1 MKRWDGAS
9 CSDIIHLD
17 ELNGPPT
24 PSRRLRKPPMEK
36 VDFEHRTRL
45 VFGNGEI
52 ARLGN
57 IGKELGAGRALVVS
71 DSGVVT
77 AGHFAR
83 GVAALCEAGIEVAAF
98 HGVKENP
105 STVEVDAGLEVARQF
120 KPDLLIGLG
129 GGSSMDCAK
138 GINFLYS
145 CGGRMEDYWGV
156 GKATGEMLPMIAV
169 PTTAGT
175 GSEAQSFALIS
186 HADTHAKM
194 ACGDRRA
201 ACRVALL
208 DPELTLTQPPRVTAL
223 TGIDA
228 ISHALESYVTRRRNP
243 LSICYSRQAWQL
255 LSVGFPAV
263 LDDPNDLAPRGQM
276 QLGAFFAGLAIETS
290 MLGAAHALANP
301 LTAQFN
307 VTHGQA
313 VGLMLPHVVR
323 FNASRSSDVNAWYAE
338 LWRDVAHTPLGRVVG
353 AGLSPFDALASYVKT
368 LAGTAGLHTELTS
381 FGVTESDVSKLAV
394 DATKQWTGNFNPCP
408 LQEGDFRQLYIE
420 ALGTP

>member
-1 MKRWDGAS
+1 
-9 CSDIIHLD
+9 
-17 ELNGPPT
+17 
-24 PSRRLRKPPMEK
+24 MEN

-45 VFGNGEI
+45 VFGPGEI
-52 ARLGN
+52 SRLGE
-57 IGKELGAGRALVVS
+57 ISRQLGGSRALVVS
-71 DSGVVT
+71 DTGVVT
-77 AGHFAR
+77 AGHFGR
-83 GVAALCEAGIEVAAF
+83 GVASLRAAGLEVAAF

-105 STVEVDAGLEVARQF
+105 STAEVDAGLVIARQF

-156 GKATGEMLPMIAV
+156 GKATADMLPMIAV

-186 HADTHAKM
+186 QAGTHTKM

-201 ACRVALL
+201 ACSVALL

-228 ISHALESYVTRRRNP
+228 VSHALESYVTRRRNP

-255 LSVGFPAV
+255 LSQGFPTV
-263 LDDPNDLAPRGQM
+263 LDDPADVDARGQV

-323 FNASRSSDVNAWYAE
+323 FNASRLPEVNEWYSE
-338 LWRDVAHTPLGRVVG
+338 LWRDVAYSTLGK
-353 AGLSPFDALASYVKT
+353 SISQNDPIDSLASFVQH
-368 LAGTAGLHTELTS
+368 LAARAGLHTELIS
-381 FGVTESDVSKLAV
+381 CGVTAKDVSKLAV

-420 ALGTP
+420 ALGMP

>member
-1 MKRWDGAS
+1 
-9 CSDIIHLD
+9 
-17 ELNGPPT
+17 
-24 PSRRLRKPPMEK
+24 MEK
-36 VDFEHRTRL
+36 VDFEHSTRL

-52 ARLGN
+52 ARLGA
-57 IGKELGAGRALVVS
+57 IAGELGANRVLVVS
-71 DSGVVT
+71 DPGVVT

-83 GVAALCEAGIEVAAF
+83 GVAALESAGIVVAAF

-105 STVEVDAGLEVARQF
+105 STTEVQAGLEVAREF
-120 KPDLLIGLG
+120 KPNLLVGLG

-186 HADTHAKM
+186 QAETHVKM

-208 DPELTLTQPPRVTAL
+208 DPELTVTQPPRVTAL

-255 LSVGFPAV
+255 LSLGFPAV
-263 LDDPNDLAPRGQM
+263 LAEPTNVEARGQM

-338 LWRDVAHTPLGRVVG
+338 LWRDVAHTPLARSLG
-353 AGLSPFDALASYVKT
+353 ANLSPFDALAKYVQN
-368 LAGTAGLHTELTS
+368 LAADAGLHTELTS
-381 FGVTESDVSKLAV
+381 CGVTESDVPKLAI
-394 DATKQWTGNFNPCP
+394 DATKQWTGTFNPCP
-408 LQEGDFRQLYIE
+408 LLEGDFRQLYIE
-420 ALGTP
+420 ALGNS

>member
-1 MKRWDGAS
+1 
-9 CSDIIHLD
+9 
-17 ELNGPPT
+17 
-24 PSRRLRKPPMEK
+24 MEK

-45 VFGNGEI
+45 VFGEGEI
-52 ARLGN
+52 ARLGELAR
-57 IGKELGAGRALVVS
+57 ELGARRALVVS
-71 DSGVVT
+71 DMGVVS

-83 GVAALCEAGIEVAAF
+83 GVASLELSGVQIAAF

-105 STVEVDAGLEVARQF
+105 STIEVDAGLAVAQQF

-186 HADTHAKM
+186 QAETHAKM

-201 ACRVALL
+201 ACRIALL
-208 DPELTLTQPPRVTAL
+208 DPELTVTQPPRVTAL

-228 ISHALESYVTRRRNP
+228 VSHALESYVTRRRNP

-255 LSVGFPAV
+255 LSHGFPAV
-263 LDDPNDLAPRGQM
+263 LTEPTNVEARGQV

-338 LWRDVAHTPLGRVVG
+338 LWRDVAHTSLGRALG
-353 AGLSPFDALASYVKT
+353 ADLLPFDALASFVQH
-368 LAGTAGLHTELTS
+368 LAASAGLHTELAS
-381 FGVTESDVSKLAV
+381 CGVTENDVPKLAI

-408 LQEGDFRQLYIE
+408 LQEVDFRQIYIE
-420 ALGTP
+420 ALGNA